1 MRVTLEQLL
10 EIKEGKRNS
19 ASDYVA
25 ENQECQQQ
33 LDKLKCINDGIF
45 ETADCQ
51 ASDFA
56 WSRISNELYSE
67 FSQKQQE
74 DDNVPIEFLS
84 SRQSPSPTSLVS
96 AVYTLAGAI
105 FFTGLIALYLFTN
118 QFNQVNSYTQLDK
131 EMQQLIIRSQVME
144 LALQNISS
152 KPHYMSGMQKAN
164 ADKLYARLVL
174 LDQSINENSI
184 EPEVDKELL
193 KVLWNSRVQ
202 ALAEL
207 NQVYYGS
214 DMLNNEVY

>member
-10 EIKEGKRNS
+10 EIKDGKRNS

-33 LDKLKCINDGIF
+33 LDQLKCINDGIF

-56 WSRISNELYSE
+56 WSRISNELYSNAPQTKHHGN
-67 FSQKQQE
+67 F
-74 DDNVPIEFLS
+74 VPTELLHVSPNSNS
-84 SRQSPSPTSLVS
+84 SSL
-96 AVYTLAGAI
+96 ATAIYTLAGAV
-105 FFTGLIALYLFTN
+105 FCTGFIALYLFASQPN
-118 QFNQVNSYTQLDK
+118 QAGGLTQLDK
-131 EMQQLIIRSQVME
+131 EMQQLMIRSQVME
-144 LALQNISS
+144 LALQNVSA
-152 KPHYMSGMQKAN
+152 KPHYLSGRQKAN
-164 ADKLYARLVL
+164 ADKLYSRLVL